1 MNSISPNLN
10 IMIKAS
16 EKASKILIRDFG
28 ELEKLQVSKKG
39 PSDFVTN
46 SDLKTEK
53 IIIDEL
59 KKAKPNYSII
69 SEESGIQ
76 NNKDKKNTW
85 IIDPIDGT
93 INFLHGV
100 PHFAISIALKSNDE
114 IISGLIF
121 DPIKNEMFY
130 AEKDNGAFFNNQRVR
145 VSKKNELSD
154 CLFVT
159 GDKIQNN
166 LDLHFRKSGCAA
178 LDMAY
183 VAAGRFDGYFQNN
196 LNLWDIAAGIIL
208 VKEAGGIVNKI
219 DLSINENIRIIA
231 SSSEINEKL
240 NKKLNNF

>member
-10 IMIKAS
+10 IMIKAC

-28 ELEKLQVSKKG
+28 EIEKLQVSKKG
-39 PSDFVTN
+39 PNDFVTN

-69 SEESGIQ
+69 SEENGVE

-93 INFLHGV
+93 VNFLHGI

-114 IISGLIF
+114 ITSGLIF

-130 AEKDNGAFFNNQRVR
+130 AEKDNGAFFNNRRIR
-145 VSKKNELSD
+145 VSKKSEMNN

-159 GDKIQNN
+159 GEKIIN
-166 LDLHFRKSGCAA
+166 DVDFVYRKSGCAA

-183 VAAGRFDGYFQNN
+183 VASGRYDGYFQNN
-196 LNLWDIAAGIIL
+196 VNLWDIAAGIVL
-208 VKEAGGIVNKI
+208 VKEAGGIINQI
-219 DLSINENIRIIA
+219 DLSVNTNIKIIA
-231 SSSEINEKL
+231 SSTEINTKL
-240 NKKLNNF
+240 LKKLNNF